1 MVSGMSRFLGK
12 VHEGWPT
19 FSWISKKRIKDC
31 MLKPFIQTAE
41 IQLFTKFRNIKLFS
55 SAFDENFISVGLEDM
70 SYVNMYGISL
80 ETQL

>member
-1 MVSGMSRFLGK
+1 
-12 VHEGWPT
+12 
-19 FSWISKKRIKDC
+19 

-41 IQLFTKFRNIKLFS
+41 IHLFTKFRNIKLFS

-80 ETQL
+80 GTQL